1 MRSSTLYLALIA
13 CVASSASATYTNGDD
28 FFNDLPTCIQK
39 CNSVIIDNVKALCDN
54 SSNSLQCICTGV
66 DGPNA
71 INETVSNDA
80 AACSLKCSEDDQNAL
95 MKLGLDMASSCVPYL
110 DGEDSSD
117 NSTSSSMSGTATATK
132 TAGASSTGGSMSTM
146 TATASGSGSGSATQS
161 PSSTASGAPAATG
174 AAGQLVL
181 GGALL
186 IPALLA
192 GLMI

>member
-1 MRSSTLYLALIA
+1 MRSLTLYLALIA
-13 CVASSASATYTNGDD
+13 SVASVSATYTNGDD

-39 CNSVIIDNVKALCDN
+39 CNSVIIDSAKALCDN
-54 SSNSLQCICTGV
+54 ASNSLECICTGI

-71 INETVSNDA
+71 INETVSDA
-80 AACSLKCSEDDQNAL
+80 ASACSLKCSEDDQNAL
-95 MKLGLDMASSCVPYL
+95 MKVGLEMASSCAPYL
-110 DGEDSSD
+110 DGD
-117 NSTSSSMSGTATATK
+117 NSTSTMSSDSMSGNATATS

-146 TATASGSGSGSATQS
+146 TATASGSGSATQS
-161 PSSTASGAPAATG
+161 PSITASGSSPAQTG